1 MKSKVESNKSE
12 GGCVKWKDRVEYNVI
27 ESYTNEVINLKFN
40 KMQGAGNDFLLFN
53 GVKNKYENYSK
64 MAKKLCD
71 RRYGV
76 GGDGIMIAEESQKA
90 DIKMVYYNSDGSKG
104 EMCGNGIRCFSKFI
118 YEEEIIK
125 KSEITIETGD
135 GIKTAYLTIDDKNK
149 VQSIMISMGKA
160 RLNSKEIPVLIEKN
174 KVINEKISIDGEDI
188 IFSAV
193 LIGVPHAVIIRED
206 LESID
211 VNTLGAKIEKDKL
224 FPKNINVNFIQI
236 LDKCRIKIK
245 TWERGAGR
253 TLACGTGSCSGVYI
267 SNLLGLVEDEVVV
280 ETEGGVLKIK
290 LQGDEVFMIGTAET
304 TFKGEIVWE

>member
-1 MKSKVESNKSE
+1 M
-12 GGCVKWKDRVEYNVI
+12 
-27 ESYTNEVINLKFN
+27 KFN
-40 KMQGAGNDFLLFN
+40 KMQGAGNDFLLFD

-76 GGDGIMIAEESQKA
+76 GGDGIMIAEESQVA

-118 YEEEIIK
+118 YEEEIVK
-125 KSEITIETGD
+125 KSEIKIETGD
-135 GIKTAYLTIDDKNK
+135 GIKTSYLNVNDKNK
-149 VQSIMISMGKA
+149 VDSIMISMGKG
-160 RLNSKEIPVLIEKN
+160 RLNSKEIPVLIEKE
-174 KVINEKISIDGEDI
+174 KVVNEKIDIDGEMI
-188 IFSAV
+188 VFSAV
-193 LIGVPHAVIIRED
+193 LIGVPHAVIISED
-206 LESID
+206 LEKVD
-211 VNTLGAKIEKDKL
+211 VNSLGEKMEKNEL

-236 LDKCRIKIK
+236 LDRDRIRIK

-267 SNLLGLVEDEVVV
+267 SNLLGLVDEEVVV
-280 ETEGGVLKIK
+280 ETEGGILKIR

-304 TFKGEIVWE
+304 TFKGEVVWE

>member
-1 MKSKVESNKSE
+1 M
-12 GGCVKWKDRVEYNVI
+12 
-27 ESYTNEVINLKFN
+27 KFN
-40 KMQGAGNDFLLFN
+40 KMQGAGNDFLLFD
-53 GVKNKYENYSK
+53 GAKNKYENYSK
-64 MAKKLCD
+64 MAKRLCD

-76 GGDGIMIAEESQKA
+76 GGDGIMIAEKSQIA

-135 GIKTAYLTIDDKNK
+135 GIKTAYLTINDKNE
-149 VQSIMISMGKA
+149 VDTIMISMGKA
-160 RLNSKEIPVLIEKN
+160 RLNPKEIPVAIDKDE
-174 KVINEKISIDGEDI
+174 VIKEKINIDGKEI
-188 IFSAV
+188 VFSAV
-193 LIGVPHAVIIRED
+193 LVGVPHAVIICED
-206 LESID
+206 LEKVD
-211 VNTLGAKIEKDKL
+211 VNTLGAKIEKNRL

-236 LDKCRIKIK
+236 LDRNKIRIK

-253 TLACGTGSCSGVYI
+253 TLACGTGSCSAVYI
-267 SNLLGLVEDEVVV
+267 SNLLGLVNDEVIV
-280 ETEGGVLKIK
+280 EAEGGILKIK

>member
-64 MAKKLCD
+64 MAQKLCD

-118 YEEEIIK
+118 YEEEIVK

-135 GIKTAYLTIDDKNK
+135 GIKIAYLTIDDKNK
-149 VQSIMISMGKA
+149 VESIMISMGKA

-174 KVINEKISIDGEDI
+174 KVINEKINIDGEDI
-188 IFSAV
+188 VFSAV
-193 LIGVPHAVIIRED
+193 LIGVPHAVIIKED

-236 LDKCRIKIK
+236 LDKDRIKIK

-267 SNLLGLVEDEVVV
+267 SNLLGLVDNEVVV

-290 LQGDEVFMIGTAET
+290 LKGDEVFMIGTAET

>member
-1 MKSKVESNKSE
+1 M
-12 GGCVKWKDRVEYNVI
+12 
-27 ESYTNEVINLKFN
+27 KFN
-40 KMQGAGNDFLLFN
+40 KMQGAGNDFLLFD
-53 GVKNKYENYSK
+53 GAKNKYENYSK
-64 MAKKLCD
+64 MAKRLCD

-76 GGDGIMIAEESQKA
+76 GGDGIMIAEKSHKA

-135 GIKTAYLTIDDKNK
+135 GIKTAYLTINDKNE
-149 VQSIMISMGKA
+149 VDTIMISMGKT
-160 RLNSKEIPVLIEKN
+160 RLNPKEIPVAIDKDE
-174 KVINEKISIDGEDI
+174 VIKEKINIDGKEI
-188 IFSAV
+188 VFSAV
-193 LIGVPHAVIIRED
+193 LVGVPHAVIICED
-206 LESID
+206 LEKVD
-211 VNTLGAKIEKDKL
+211 VNTLGAKIEKNRL

-236 LDKCRIKIK
+236 LDRNKIRIK

-253 TLACGTGSCSGVYI
+253 TLACGTGSCSAVYI
-267 SNLLGLVEDEVVV
+267 SNLLGLVNDEVIV
-280 ETEGGVLKIK
+280 EAEGGILKIK

>member
-1 MKSKVESNKSE
+1 M
-12 GGCVKWKDRVEYNVI
+12 
-27 ESYTNEVINLKFN
+27 KFN
-40 KMQGAGNDFLLFN
+40 KMQGAGNDFLLFD
-53 GVKNKYENYSK
+53 GAKNKYENYSK
-64 MAKKLCD
+64 MAKRLCD

-76 GGDGIMIAEESQKA
+76 GGDGIMIAEKSHKA

-135 GIKTAYLTIDDKNK
+135 GIKTAYLTINDKNE
-149 VQSIMISMGKA
+149 VDTIMISMGKA
-160 RLNSKEIPVLIEKN
+160 RLNPKEIPVAIDKDE
-174 KVINEKISIDGEDI
+174 VIKEKINIDGKEI
-188 IFSAV
+188 VFSAV
-193 LIGVPHAVIIRED
+193 LVGVPHAVIICED
-206 LESID
+206 LEKVD
-211 VNTLGAKIEKDKL
+211 VNTLGAKIEKNRL

-236 LDKCRIKIK
+236 LDRNKIRIK

-253 TLACGTGSCSGVYI
+253 TLACGTGSCSAVYI
-267 SNLLGLVEDEVVV
+267 SNLLGLVNDEVIV
-280 ETEGGVLKIK
+280 EAEGGILKIK

>member
-1 MKSKVESNKSE
+1 M
-12 GGCVKWKDRVEYNVI
+12 
-27 ESYTNEVINLKFN
+27 KFN
-40 KMQGAGNDFLLFN
+40 KMQGAGNDFLLFD
-53 GVKNKYENYSK
+53 GAKNKYENYSK

-76 GGDGIMIAEESQKA
+76 GGDGIMIAEKSQIA

-125 KSEITIETGD
+125 KREITIETGD
-135 GIKTAYLTIDDKNK
+135 GIKTAYLTINDKNE
-149 VQSIMISMGKA
+149 VDTIMISMGKA
-160 RLNSKEIPVLIEKN
+160 RLNPKEIPVAIDKDE
-174 KVINEKISIDGEDI
+174 VIKEKINIDGKEI
-188 IFSAV
+188 VFSAV
-193 LIGVPHAVIIRED
+193 LVGVPHAVIICED
-206 LESID
+206 LEKVD
-211 VNTLGAKIEKDKL
+211 VNTLGAKIEKNRL

-236 LDKCRIKIK
+236 LDRNKIRIK

-253 TLACGTGSCSGVYI
+253 TLACGTGSCSAVYI
-267 SNLLGLVEDEVVV
+267 SNLLGLVNDEVIV
-280 ETEGGVLKIK
+280 EAEGGILKIK

>member
-1 MKSKVESNKSE
+1 M
-12 GGCVKWKDRVEYNVI
+12 
-27 ESYTNEVINLKFN
+27 KFN

-76 GGDGIMIAEESQKA
+76 GGDGIMIAEKSEYA

-118 YEEEIIK
+118 YEEEIVQK
-125 KSEITIETGD
+125 KEIAIETGD
-135 GIKTAYLTIDDKNK
+135 GIKVAYLRVNNKNQ
-149 VQSIMISMGKA
+149 VESITISMGKA
-160 RLNSKEIPVLIEKN
+160 RLKPKEIPVLLEKES
-174 KVINEKISIDGEDI
+174 VINEKINIDGKELV
-188 IFSAV
+188 FSAV
-193 LIGVPHAVIIRED
+193 LIGVPHAIIISKELD
-206 LESID
+206 TLD
-211 VNTLGAKIEKDKL
+211 VNFLGERIEKNKI

-236 LDKCRIKIK
+236 LDKNRIKIK

-267 SNLLGLVEDEVVV
+267 ANLLGLVEEEVFV
-280 ETEGGVLKIK
+280 ETEGGILIIKI
-290 LQGDEVFMIGTAET
+290 QGDEVFMTGAAET
-304 TFKGEIVWE
+304 TFKGEVIWE

>member
-1 MKSKVESNKSE
+1 
-12 GGCVKWKDRVEYNVI
+12 
-27 ESYTNEVINLKFN
+27 
-40 KMQGAGNDFLLFN
+40 MQGAGNDFLLFN

>member
-76 GGDGIMIAEESQKA
+76 GGDGIMIAQESQKA

>member
-1 MKSKVESNKSE
+1 M
-12 GGCVKWKDRVEYNVI
+12 
-27 ESYTNEVINLKFN
+27 KFN

-76 GGDGIMIAEESQKA
+76 GGDGIMIAEKSESA

-118 YEEEIIK
+118 YEEEIVQK
-125 KSEITIETGD
+125 KEIAIETGD
-135 GIKTAYLTIDDKNK
+135 GIKIAYLKVNNKNQ
-149 VQSIMISMGKA
+149 VESITISMGKA
-160 RLNSKEIPVLIEKN
+160 RLTPKEIPVLLEKES
-174 KVINEKISIDGEDI
+174 VINEKINIDGKDLV
-188 IFSAV
+188 FSAV
-193 LIGVPHAVIIRED
+193 LIGVPHAIIISKELD
-206 LESID
+206 TLD
-211 VNTLGAKIEKDKL
+211 VNFLGERIEKNKL

-236 LDKCRIKIK
+236 LDKNRIKIK

-267 SNLLGLVEDEVVV
+267 ANLLGLVEEEVFV
-280 ETEGGVLKIK
+280 ETEGGILIIKI
-290 LQGDEVFMIGTAET
+290 QGDEVFMTGAAET
-304 TFKGEIVWE
+304 TFKGEVIWE

>member
-1 MKSKVESNKSE
+1 M
-12 GGCVKWKDRVEYNVI
+12 
-27 ESYTNEVINLKFN
+27 KFN
-40 KMQGAGNDFLLFN
+40 KMQGAGNDFLLFD
-53 GVKNKYENYSK
+53 GAKNKYENYSK

-76 GGDGIMIAEESQKA
+76 GGDGIMIAEKSHKA

-135 GIKTAYLTIDDKNK
+135 GIKTAYLTINDKNE
-149 VQSIMISMGKA
+149 VDTIMISMGKA
-160 RLNSKEIPVLIEKN
+160 RLNPKEIPVAIDKDEAIK
-174 KVINEKISIDGEDI
+174 EKINIDGKEI
-188 IFSAV
+188 VFSAV
-193 LIGVPHAVIIRED
+193 LVGVPHAVIICED
-206 LESID
+206 LEKVD
-211 VNTLGAKIEKDKL
+211 VNTLGAKIEKNRL

-236 LDKCRIKIK
+236 LDRNKIRIK
-245 TWERGAGR
+245 TWERGAGG
-253 TLACGTGSCSGVYI
+253 TLACGTGSCSAVYI
-267 SNLLGLVEDEVVV
+267 SNLLGLVNDEVIV
-280 ETEGGVLKIK
+280 EAEGGILKIK